1 MMSISFPGESPE
13 YRTARNR
20 LLQQEVE
27 LRRVTE
33 AVAAA
38 RRGLPPGGIVPQDYI
53 FQHAGPEGTPT
64 NVRFSELFERGNDTL
79 VVYNFMFP
87 RALDD
92 ERPCPSCTSFLDAF
106 DGAALHISQRI
117 NLVGQAAI
125 KLLIETA
132 APEPASRR
140 SLARSRRWWRL
151 PAQTKG
157 VGCWFHPATVCSN
170 QSITS
175 CASLGC

>member
-1 MMSISFPGESPE
+1 MSISFPGESPE

-38 RRGLPPGGIVPQDYI
+38 RRALPPGGIVPQDYI

-87 RALDD
+87 RVRHAPPFSMPLTGP
-92 ERPCPSCTSFLDAF
+92 RCTSAS
-106 DGAALHISQRI
+106 ASISWSS
-117 NLVGQAAI
+117 
-125 KLLIETA
+125 
-132 APEPASRR
+132 PRR
-140 SLARSRRWWRL
+140 SFR
-151 PAQTKG
+151 
-157 VGCWFHPATVCSN
+157 
-170 QSITS
+170 
-175 CASLGC
+175 ASLPTRECAAGGVPR